1 VQALQGVSG
10 LLLRLKL
17 HKSVVVLDVHA
28 PQLAKGLKV
37 ALQVTLTCVLRVKV
51 HHKQRGVGLDCPAP
65 LVLPALDVTI
75 TLGPL
80 NLEPPA
86 SVAKLFA
93 IEAADGVIPVTF
105 VFHEHKRK
113 ALLHVYPLYRP
124 ILVKQPL
131 DLTCC
136 SIILK
141 VANKDW
147 ILWSVRHAV
156 PLMLGQLAATNC
168 KLPAQSA
175 LQDSCVQAI
184 G

>member
-37 ALQVTLTCVLRVKV
+37 ALQVTLTRVLRVKV

-113 ALLHVYPLYRP
+113 AWRSRHSASVHLHSKLCEAWVKP
-124 ILVKQPL
+124 VAAVSKQPL
-131 DLTCC
+131 RVTEP
-136 SIILK
+136 
-141 VANKDW
+141 
-147 ILWSVRHAV
+147 AV
-156 PLMLGQLAATNC
+156 
-168 KLPAQSA
+168 
-175 LQDSCVQAI
+175 LQRCQKGLS
-184 G
+184 GRR